1 MADIDSIIRF
11 TKLIAYENTG
21 SRELLAEQF
30 RVTPQTITNWVNTIE
45 TLYFVEIC
53 YCRTAETYKVVKG
66 ELPPYLK

>member
-1 MADIDSIIRF
+1 MADIDSIIRL
-11 TKLIAYENTG
+11 TKLIAHEKTG
-21 SRELLAEQF
+21 SRNSLAQQF
-30 RVTPQTITNWVNTIE
+30 QVTPQTITNWVNTIE